1 MRTLGACPTI
11 LTIPIAA
18 PIFCRRTISWCFLWQ
33 HEMLQ
38 LPMSD
43 RLLVT
48 LGGWLGWWLGANVGL
63 MTGFVLSM
71 IGMGLSLYFAKR
83 IVGTV
88 SLSDLIPYYTDLFE
102 NSE

>member
-1 MRTLGACPTI
+1 
-11 LTIPIAA
+11 
-18 PIFCRRTISWCFLWQ
+18 
-33 HEMLQ
+33 MLQ

-83 IVGTV
+83 IVGIV